1 MSNIVEMHRLGFI
14 AVGVAIA
21 CGNSEPKPIPAPES
35 PQHVESPRK
44 LDPPPA
50 RPRDKPPASASAYYA
65 YPFAKRPPVAEMT
78 ALGALAFRD
87 PSLSA
92 SGKLACATCHDPDH
106 MFAPGNA
113 LAVQLGGKTGK
124 LAGTRATP
132 SLRYLNSVPR
142 FTEHFHDADDRDDVD
157 QGPAGGLTWDGR
169 ADSTH
174 DQARA
179 PLMSPVEMANQSPDE
194 VVERLR
200 KAPYADRFRAAFGD
214 NVLASSE
221 SGFRALTLVLEV
233 YQQDPAQFYPYTSK
247 YDAVLRG
254 QATLSEQEARGKAVF
269 DAADKGNC
277 ASCHPD
283 TMAGG
288 FPAFTDFGFNALGV
302 PRNRAISANADP
314 KFHDLGLCGP
324 YRTDL
329 TKRTELCGMFRTP
342 SLRNVA
348 TRKRFF
354 HNGGFASLSK
364 AVAFYATRDTAPE
377 KWYPHGEAFDDL
389 PPEYRA
395 NVHKEPPFG
404 GVRGSKP
411 ALSDADVIDIVAFLG
426 TLTDG
431 YTKP

>member
-1 MSNIVEMHRLGFI
+1 
-14 AVGVAIA
+14 
-21 CGNSEPKPIPAPES
+21 
-35 PQHVESPRK
+35 
-44 LDPPPA
+44 
-50 RPRDKPPASASAYYA
+50 
-65 YPFAKRPPVAEMT
+65 MT

-87 PSLSA
+87 PGLSA

-106 MFAPGNA
+106 AFAPGNA
-113 LAVQLGGKTGK
+113 LAIQLGGKTGK

-132 SLRYLNSVPR
+132 SLRYLQSVPR
-142 FTEHFHDADDRDDVD
+142 FTEHYHDADDRDDVD

-179 PLMSPVEMANQSPDE
+179 PLMSPVEMANASPDE
-194 VVERLR
+194 VVARVR
-200 KAPYADRFRAAFGD
+200 KAAYADRFRAAFGD
-214 NVLASSE
+214 DALATTE
-221 SGFRALTLVLEV
+221 AGFKALTLVLEV
-233 YQQDPAQFYPYTSK
+233 YQQDPAQFYPYSSK

-254 QATLSEQEARGKAVF
+254 QAKLSDQEARGRALF
-269 DAADKGNC
+269 DAKDKGNC

-283 TMAGG
+283 TMSGG

-302 PRNRAISANADP
+302 PRNRAIPANADP
-314 KFHDLGLCGP
+314 KYYDLGLCGP

-329 TKRTELCGMFRTP
+329 AKRTELCGMFRTP

-354 HNGGFASLSK
+354 HNGGFTSLTK

-377 KWYPHGEAFDDL
+377 KWYPRGEAFDDL

-395 NVHKEPPFG
+395 NVHREPPFDRARG
-404 GVRGSKP
+404 GKP
-411 ALSDADVIDIVAFLG
+411 ALDDAEVADIVAFLG

>member
-1 MSNIVEMHRLGFI
+1 MRRLVTLT
-14 AVGVAIA
+14 ASVVIA
-21 CGNSEPKPIPAPES
+21 CGDSDPKPNPAHEP
-35 PQHVESPRK
+35 PPRVEQPRK
-44 LDPPPA
+44 LDPP
-50 RPRDKPPASASAYYA
+50 RPHDKPPASASAFYA

-106 MFAPGNA
+106 AFAPANA
-113 LAVQLGGKTGK
+113 LAIQLGGKTGK

-132 SLRYLNSVPR
+132 SLRYLQAVPR
-142 FTEHFHDADDRDDVD
+142 FTEHFHDPDDDRDDVD

-179 PLMSPVEMANQSPDE
+179 PLMSPVEMANASPDE
-194 VVERLR
+194 VVARLR
-200 KAPYADRFRAAFGD
+200 KTPYADRFRAAFGD
-214 NVLASSE
+214 DALATTD
-221 SGFRALTLVLEV
+221 SGFRALTLALEV

-254 QATLSEQEARGKAVF
+254 QAKLTDQEERGRKLF
-269 DAADKGNC
+269 DAKDKGNC

-283 TMAGG
+283 SMADG

-302 PRNRAISANADP
+302 PRNRAIPANADP
-314 KFHDLGLCGP
+314 KYYDLGLCGP

-329 TKRTELCGMFRTP
+329 AKRTEFCGMFRTP

-354 HNGGFASLSK
+354 HNGGFTSLTK

-377 KWYPHGEAFDDL
+377 KWYPRGEVDDL
-389 PPEYRA
+389 PPEARA
-395 NVHKEPPFG
+395 NLEKTPPFG
-404 GVRGSKP
+404 GARGAKP
-411 ALSDADVIDIVAFLG
+411 ALDDAEVADIVAFLG

-431 YTKP
+431 YTR